1 MMKMIIIKKTKIM
14 IINMNTKEMVIN
26 MKMMKIST
34 KMNKTIIFIKN
45 YDFKQFKIL
54 YKKNK
59 IFL

>member
-14 IINMNTKEMVIN
+14 IINMITKEMMIN

-45 YDFKQFKIL
+45 YDFK
-54 YKKNK
+54 
-59 IFL
+59 

>member
-14 IINMNTKEMVIN
+14 IINMNTKEVMIN

-45 YDFKQFKIL
+45 YDFKIV
-54 YKKNK
+54 
-59 IFL
+59 